1 MKYAALRLFTAEQE
15 EFIRSNV
22 KGIGNEE
29 MTNMVNERFG
39 LNITK
44 KQMKRWKSNHHV
56 SSGLTGRY
64 EKGHVPNNKGKK
76 MSKEQYGKCKRTM
89 FRKGNIPHNHR
100 PIGSERINVYGYT
113 EVKVEEPNKWRPKH
127 QVVWEREY
135 GKIPKQHV
143 IIFADGNKQNFDLDN
158 LVCISR
164 QELIRLNKNQMTLTN
179 KEVTQAYI
187 GIVKLQ
193 IAIADKKKRKK
204 ENRK

>member
-29 MTNMVNERFG
+29 LTDMVNAQFG

-44 KQMKRWKSNHHV
+44 KQMKQWKNNHHV

-64 EKGHVPNNKGKK
+64 EKGHVPDNKGKK

-100 PIGSERINVYGYT
+100 PIGSERINVSGYT
-113 EVKVEEPNKWRPKH
+113 EVKVEEPNKWRPKY

-135 GKIPKQHV
+135 GKIPKHHV

-158 LVCISR
+158 LVCVSR

>member
-15 EFIRSNV
+15 GFIRSNV

-29 MTNMVNERFG
+29 LANMVNAQFG

-44 KQMKRWKSNHHV
+44 KQMKQWK
-56 SSGLTGRY
+56 
-64 EKGHVPNNKGKK
+64 
-76 MSKEQYGKCKRTM
+76 C
-89 FRKGNIPHNHR
+89 NHR
-100 PIGSERINVYGYT
+100 PIGSERINVSGYT

-158 LVCISR
+158 LVCVSR
-164 QELIRLNKNQMTLTN
+164 QELVRLNNDQMVSSD

-193 IAIADKKKRKK
+193 LLIKKRKK

>member
-1 MKYAALRLFTAEQE
+1 MEAKCQ
-15 EFIRSNV
+15 I
-22 KGIGNEE
+22 
-29 MTNMVNERFG
+29 
-39 LNITK
+39 
-44 KQMKRWKSNHHV
+44 

-100 PIGSERINVYGYT
+100 PIGSERINVCGYT

-158 LVCISR
+158 LVCVSR
-164 QELIRLNKNQMTLTN
+164 QELVRLNNNQMTLTN
-179 KEVTQAYI
+179 KEVTQTYI

>member
-29 MTNMVNERFG
+29 LTDMVNAQFG

-64 EKGHVPNNKGKK
+64 EKGHVPDNKGKK
-76 MSKEQYGKCKRTM
+76 MSKEQYGKCKGTM
-89 FRKGNIPHNHR
+89 FKKGNIPHNHC
-100 PIGSERINVYGYT
+100 PIGSERINVSGYT

-164 QELIRLNKNQMTLTN
+164 KELIRLNKNQMTLTN

-204 ENRK
+204 EKRK

>member
-29 MTNMVNERFG
+29 LANMVNERFG

-44 KQMKRWKSNHHV
+44 KQMKRWKNNHHV
-56 SSGLTGRY
+56 SSGLTGRF
-64 EKGHVPNNKGKK
+64 EKGHVPDNKGKK
-76 MSKEQYGKCKRTM
+76 MSKEQYEKCEKSM

-100 PIGSERINVYGYT
+100 QIGSERINVYGYT
-113 EVKVEEPNKWRPKH
+113 EVKVAEPNKWRPKH
-127 QVVWEREY
+127 QVIWEREH
-135 GKIPKQHV
+135 GAIPKQHV

-164 QELIRLNKNQMTLTN
+164 KELIRLNKNQMTLTN

>member
-1 MKYAALRLFTAEQE
+1 MKYAALRLFTPEQE

-29 MTNMVNERFG
+29 LTNMVNERFG

-44 KQMKRWKSNHHV
+44 KQMKRWKNNHHV
-56 SSGLTGRY
+56 SSGLTGRF
-64 EKGHVPNNKGKK
+64 EKGHVPDNKGKK
-76 MSKEQYGKCKRTM
+76 MSKEQYEKCEKSM

-100 PIGSERINVYGYT
+100 QIGSERINVYGYT
-113 EVKVEEPNKWRPKH
+113 EVKVAEPNKWRPKH
-127 QVVWEREY
+127 QVIWEREH
-135 GKIPKQHV
+135 GAIPKQHV

-158 LVCISR
+158 LICVSR
-164 QELIRLNKNQMTLTN
+164 KELIRLNKNQMTLTN

>member
-15 EFIRSNV
+15 GFIRSNV

-29 MTNMVNERFG
+29 LANMVNAQFG

-44 KQMKRWKSNHHV
+44 KQMKQWKCNHHV

-64 EKGHVPNNKGKK
+64 EKGHVPDNKGKK
-76 MSKEQYGKCKRTM
+76 MSKEIYYKCKGTM
-89 FRKGNIPHNHR
+89 FKKGNIPHNHR
-100 PIGSERINVYGYT
+100 PIGSERINASGYT

-158 LVCISR
+158 LVCVSR
-164 QELIRLNKNQMTLTN
+164 QELVRLNNNQMTLNN

-193 IAIADKKKRKK
+193 LLIKKKRKK

>member
-1 MKYAALRLFTAEQE
+1 MKYAALRLFTPEQE

-29 MTNMVNERFG
+29 LTNMVNAQFG

-76 MSKEQYGKCKRTM
+76 MSKEQYGKCKGTM
-89 FRKGNIPHNHR
+89 FKKGNIPHNHR

-113 EVKVEEPNKWRPKH
+113 EVKVAEPNKWRPKH
-127 QVVWEREY
+127 QVVWEREH
-135 GKIPKQHV
+135 GPIPKQHV
-143 IIFADGNKQNFDLDN
+143 IIFADRNIQNFDLDN

-164 QELIRLNKNQMTLTN
+164 RELVRLNNTQMFSNN
-179 KEVTQAYI
+179 KEITQAYI

-193 IAIADKKKRKK
+193 NAITERKK
-204 ENRK
+204 SRKKGE